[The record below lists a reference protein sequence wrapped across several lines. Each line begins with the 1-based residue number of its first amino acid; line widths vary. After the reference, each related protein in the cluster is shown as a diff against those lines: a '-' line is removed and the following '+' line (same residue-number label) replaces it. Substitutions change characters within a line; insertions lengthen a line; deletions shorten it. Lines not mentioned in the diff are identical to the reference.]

1 MHSHLF
7 AKSVRCAA
15 IAICASIFLGGCTA
29 QDLQQLQQART
40 QAVATLD
47 QAQTAQSQIQKQ
59 LTTLPASDPARQQL
73 EPKLEKL
80 DALITQIQTY
90 VPVLDGAIRSLGTG
104 QVDPTLQQ
112 AAAVIPYGSLAL
124 AVIGVVFGVIKHVQ
138 AGNLTDQEAQSQ
150 KAFEQIVSALDAALP
165 VPTPEQKAAVDAVLD
180 TDVKA
185 KVAAV
190 RS

>member
-7 AKSVRCAA
+7 AKSVRCTA
-15 IAICASIFLGGCTA
+15 IIICASIFLVGCTA

-59 LTTLPASDPARQQL
+59 LTTLPASDPLRQQL

-104 QVDPTLQQ
+104 QPDPALQQ

-124 AVIGVVFGVIKHVQ
+124 ALIGVVFGVIKHVQ
-138 AGNLTDQEAQSQ
+138 AGNLSDQEAQTQ

-165 VPTPEQKAAVDAVLD
+165 TPTPEQKAAVDAVLD

-190 RS
+190 RL